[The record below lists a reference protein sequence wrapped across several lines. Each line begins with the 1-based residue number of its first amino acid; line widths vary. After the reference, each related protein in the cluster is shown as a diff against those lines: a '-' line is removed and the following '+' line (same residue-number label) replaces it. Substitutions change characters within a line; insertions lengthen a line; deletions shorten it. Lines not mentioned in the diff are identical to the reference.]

1 VAEGKSKMSVLNAI
15 RNKILQ
21 RVIAVVNRGTPYVE
35 NYAEI
40 NLENS

>member
-1 VAEGKSKMSVLNAI
+1 MSVLNAI

-35 NYAEI
+35 NYLEI
-40 NLENS
+40 NLEYS